1 MRKLI
6 YHSLTAFVFAVS
18 VSSCESDF
26 METSPTDKIDSGQVT
41 ETMDNLLTLLSG
53 AHRNVYGDYGYDKPG
68 ESGMNMHR
76 DILGDDMV
84 IPSRGNGWFVNE
96 YGWLRHHDP
105 DAGLPAF
112 GFSYYYSMIS
122 TANTLLEHIDNVPG
136 DEAVRNQI
144 KGEAYVFRAL
154 GHFQMVQ
161 LFGKRYESGKDN
173 TQLGVPYRKKTGMD
187 LQARNTVEEVYK
199 WANEDIDLA
208 IKFLADYKRGAIN
221 HFSQSVAYGVK
232 ARIALVQGNWKVA
245 SEAAEAA
252 LKTAREEGHELQSG
266 ESLLGG
272 FNNVERNPEWMWASI
287 MTTEQDLAFTHFF
300 AYMSWNFNST
310 PVRKSTRCINKLLYA
325 HISATD
331 IRSKWWD
338 PTGTAE
344 VPLASYSKWEYQNRK
359 FTSRSSGSAVNDL
372 VYMRMSEMYLIQA
385 EALARAGE
393 EDKARKVLHEW
404 MITRDPEYK
413 LSTNSGQSLI
423 DEILINR
430 RIELWGEGFRFT
442 DLKRLNQ
449 EMDRR
454 NSNHDDAVCTVMH
467 VPEGD
472 IRWQWK
478 IPKAEINVNPLMKQ
492 NE

>member
-1 MRKLI
+1 
-6 YHSLTAFVFAVS
+6 
-18 VSSCESDF
+18 
-26 METSPTDKIDSGQVT
+26 
-41 ETMDNLLTLLSG
+41 
-53 AHRNVYGDYGYDKPG
+53 
-68 ESGMNMHR
+68 
-76 DILGDDMV
+76 
-84 IPSRGNGWFVNE
+84 
-96 YGWLRHHDP
+96 
-105 DAGLPAF
+105 
-112 GFSYYYSMIS
+112 
-122 TANTLLEHIDNVPG
+122 
-136 DEAVRNQI
+136 
-144 KGEAYVFRAL
+144 
-154 GHFQMVQ
+154 
-161 LFGKRYESGKDN
+161 
-173 TQLGVPYRKKTGMD
+173 MD

-467 VPEGD
+467 VPE
-472 IRWQWK
+472 
-478 IPKAEINVNPLMKQ
+478 EIGRAHV
-492 NE
+492 